1 MNSLTLQT
9 KQISELLPKIA
20 RNLQIA
26 RLIDEVKPGLTTS
39 QLMILLILRDKEDT
53 MLPVGKLAQQLSISF
68 PAVVNL
74 TSTRR
79 RSLLLRFLSTSFSLY
94 NLSIIPLTAGKEIVE
109 KLLKAFEDLLFDVL
123 KKIPKTERKAITK
136 AVKRVFEF
144 SIALSEDAHDR
155 DVSLAETAA

>member
-1 MNSLTLQT
+1 MNNLTLQT

-39 QLMILLILRDKEDT
+39 QLMILLILRDKENAT
-53 MLPVGKLAQQLSISF
+53 LPVGKLAQQLSISF
-68 PAVVNL
+68 PAVSGIIDRLYKEKLVERKRSSKDRRLVLVKL
-74 TSTRR
+74 T
-79 RSLLLRFLSTSFSLY
+79 
-94 NLSIIPLTAGKEIVE
+94 TAGKEIVE

-144 SIALSEDAHDR
+144 SIALSEDAHNR
-155 DVSLAETAA
+155 NVSLAETAA

>member
-1 MNSLTLQT
+1 MNNLTLQT

-39 QLMILLILRDKEDT
+39 QLMILLILRGKEDT
-53 MLPVGKLAQQLSISF
+53 MLPIGKLAQQLSISF
-68 PAVVNL
+68 PAVSGIIDRLYKEKLVERKRSSKDRRLVLVKL
-74 TSTRR
+74 T
-79 RSLLLRFLSTSFSLY
+79 
-94 NLSIIPLTAGKEIVE
+94 TAGKEIVE

-144 SIALSEDAHDR
+144 SIALSEDAHNR
-155 DVSLAETAA
+155 NVSLAETAA